1 MNNVLVTG
9 GAGFVG
15 GHLVRRLLAMHEVE
29 SVVTVDNFS
38 SGKKENLPIH
48 YKHSFYEL
56 DVNDIAPAMGDEID
70 TVFHLA
76 SNPDIYKAATDPIID
91 FEKGTVLTQAIL
103 EFCRGHGVQR
113 LIYFSGSGVYGECP
127 GLVFDENHGPCLP
140 ISTYG
145 ASKLA
150 GEAMISAYC
159 AMFGLSAI
167 AFRPANI
174 VGPGQTHGV
183 GFDFMRRLKE
193 NPHFL
198 SVLGDGTQTKSYIHI
213 DDIIDAVF
221 LANEKHGVGFD
232 TYNVATDDR
241 ISVSQIALMAVDV
254 SGLKDVG
261 VGYTGGDRG
270 WKGDVPDIRLDS
282 TKIRSL
288 GWRPKYGSLESMRL
302 ALEAMK

>member
-1 MNNVLVTG
+1 MKNVLITG

-15 GHLVRRLLAMHEVE
+15 SHLILRLIANQSIE
-29 SVVTVDNFS
+29 SIIVIDDLS
-38 SGKKENLPIH
+38 SGKVENITRDDRII
-48 YKHSFYEL
+48 FYEGSCANIDL
-56 DVNDIAPAMGDEID
+56 ARHNPD

-76 SNPDIYKAATDPIID
+76 SNPDISTAVFDPTVD
-91 FEKGTVLTQAIL
+91 FDDGTALTNAVL
-103 EFCRGHGVQR
+103 EFCRTRNVRR
-113 LIYFSGSGVYGECP
+113 LIYFSGSGVYGECH

-174 VGPGQTHGV
+174 VGPRQTHGV
-183 GFDFMRRLKE
+183 GFDFMSRLKK
-193 NPHFL
+193 NQHTL
-198 SVLGDGTQTKSYIHI
+198 VVLGNGTQIKSYIHI
-213 DDIIDAVF
+213 DDVLDAVF
-221 LANEKHGVGFD
+221 LANEKHKERFD
-232 TYNVATDDR
+232 VFNLATNDR
-241 ISVSQIALMAVDV
+241 ISVDQIARIAVDV
-254 SGLKDVG
+254 SGLCDVSIQ
-261 VGYTGGDRG
+261 YTGGDRG

-288 GWRPKYGSLESMRL
+288 GWQPKYGSMDSMRL
-302 ALEAMK
+302 AMEAMK